1 MGGQNMDLSGGL
13 QMALMF
19 SFVCGTGYKD
29 LSRHNIM
36 QLSESYTVY
45 LQFYPTTKS
54 IRKHIIAPPPP
65 KKKKMNANLMS
76 GLVWS
81 KTPPAVSTSS

>member
-1 MGGQNMDLSGGL
+1 MGGQNMDLSAGL

-36 QLSESYTVY
+36 QLSEFYTVF
-45 LQFYPTTKS
+45 LQFYPPTKS
-54 IRKHIIAPPPP
+54 IRTPIIAPPPP
-65 KKKKMNANLMS
+65 QKKNEC
-76 GLVWS
+76 
-81 KTPPAVSTSS
+81 

>member
-1 MGGQNMDLSGGL
+1 MGGQNMDLSAGL
-13 QMALMF
+13 QMALIF

-36 QLSESYTVY
+36 QLSEFYTVY

-54 IRKHIIAPPPP
+54 IRKHLIAPPPPP
-65 KKKKMNANLMS
+65 KKKKWMLI
-76 GLVWS
+76 
-81 KTPPAVSTSS
+81 

>member
-1 MGGQNMDLSGGL
+1 MGGQNMDLSAGL

-36 QLSESYTVY
+36 QLSEFYTVY

-54 IRKHIIAPPPP
+54 IRKHIIIIIIAPPPQ
-65 KKKKMNANLMS
+65 KKKKWMLI
-76 GLVWS
+76 
-81 KTPPAVSTSS
+81 

>member
-1 MGGQNMDLSGGL
+1 MGGQNMDLSAGL

-36 QLSESYTVY
+36 QLSEFYTVY
-45 LQFYPTTKS
+45 LQFYPTQ
-54 IRKHIIAPPPP
+54 
-65 KKKKMNANLMS
+65 KKKKKWMLI
-76 GLVWS
+76 
-81 KTPPAVSTSS
+81 

>member
-1 MGGQNMDLSGGL
+1 MGGQNMDLSAGL

-29 LSRHNIM
+29 LSRHNIT
-36 QLSESYTVY
+36 QLSEFYTVY
-45 LQFYPTTKS
+45 LQFYPTQK
-54 IRKHIIAPPPP
+54 